1 MASFFLDTTTAKRYY
16 LGKAQVEYNGQYLV
30 RPTAQTYTDLGLAEV
45 VIQPRPDDRFYI
57 VTGPDNYGYHHSTN
71 REIED
76 VTTDG
81 VTTPGLKSQFISK
94 QKDTANK
101 LLATTDW
108 YVLREIETSES
119 TPSEISTFRAA
130 VRSVCAANVALITG
144 ISSVSN
150 LEALVNNP
158 ATVRETPG
166 DETSS
171 FIDNSEPHLD
181 VYPETPTL

>member
-1 MASFFLDTTTAKRYY
+1 MASFFLDTTTGKRYY
-16 LGKAQVEYNGQYLV
+16 PGMAQVEYNNQYLV
-30 RPTAQTYTDLGLAEV
+30 RPTAQTYTDLGFSEV
-45 VIQPRPDDRFYI
+45 VIGARPDDRFYT
-57 VTGPDNYGYHHSTN
+57 VTGPDNTGSYSSTP
-71 REIED
+71 REIDD

-81 VTTPGLKSQFISK
+81 ETTLGLKSQFIAN

-119 TPSEISTFRAA
+119 IPSVISTFRAA
-130 VRSVCAANVALITG
+130 VRSVCSANVALISG

-150 LEALVNNP
+150 LEDLVTNP
-158 ATVRETPG
+158 ATVQETPG

-181 VYPETPTL
+181 VYPETPAL